1 MCCETRLLTSEAL
14 TEVDVLGNSLEC
26 RRVVVRA
33 LLGSSRS
40 TKHVG
45 NQSGVANLL
54 IGHELNE
61 RSLLCVDTILLKLSI
76 RESNK
81 TVMLQG
87 RKINLVNNVRFFF
100 FLKKGKTPVAYEEIE
115 LNPLLVESEGQ

>member
-14 TEVDVLGNSLEC
+14 TEVDVLGNSIER

-45 NQSGVANLL
+45 NQSGVADLL

-100 FLKKGKTPVAYEEIE
+100 KKKKGKTPVAYEEIE
-115 LNPLLVESEGQ
+115 LNPLLMESKGQ

>member
-1 MCCETRLLTSEAL
+1 MYCETLLLTSEAL
-14 TEVDVLGNSLEC
+14 TKVNVLGNSLEC
-26 RRVVVRA
+26 CRVVVRA

-45 NQSGVANLL
+45 DQSGVADLL

-76 RESNK
+76 REPNK
-81 TVMLQG
+81 TIMLLEV
-87 RKINLVNNVRFFF
+87 KD
-100 FLKKGKTPVAYEEIE
+100 
-115 LNPLLVESEGQ
+115 

>member
-100 FLKKGKTPVAYEEIE
+100 LKKR
-115 LNPLLVESEGQ
+115 